1 MSQRLLRLTVQV
13 MAIIGP
19 RGVGKSTIIERGLKR
34 PTSTI
39 IASDNQQNQS
49 ACRSARR
56 LSLTPAVTS
65 YRAVLISGGRERS
78 IEVLEVDSA
87 LMQYDD
93 GGIRWPKYLPQI
105 DGALIC
111 YDATVEGGLQS
122 LTRVLGTRLEAK
134 LRLTSQPA
142 SGPAAR
148 RSASPLSATKSAR
161 TIATTASTRA
171 WRPIRRRST
180 TPASSSSTAPR
191 TTRRSSS
198 RSSSG
203 SSSRSTG
210 SAVRNYRRMQL

>member
-1 MSQRLLRLTVQV
+1 M
-13 MAIIGP
+13 IGP

-49 ACRSARR
+49 AR
-56 LSLTPAVTS
+56 LSFRTPLTCIVTS

-87 LMQYDD
+87 LMQYDE

-122 LTRVLGTRLEAK
+122 LTRVLGAPHGGDQTDVAAGFWTRG
-134 LRLTSQPA
+134 TSISLAVVGNKVSPDDRVNRVNSGVAADQA
-142 SGPAAR
+142 SVYNAGLILFDGGKDDQKKQQQVFQWLVQQVDKKR
-148 RSASPLSATKSAR
+148 GASE
-161 TIATTASTRA
+161 
-171 WRPIRRRST
+171 
-180 TPASSSSTAPR
+180 
-191 TTRRSSS
+191 RSSS
-198 RSSSG
+198 RD
-203 SSSRSTG
+203 
-210 SAVRNYRRMQL
+210 